1 MKAAE
6 VKAAMEAAEA
16 TMKPAAVE
24 PAAAHLS
31 VAEFRRSDKN
41 S

>member
-1 MKAAE
+1 MKSAE
-6 VKAAMEAAEA
+6 AKAAMEA

-24 PAAAHLS
+24 ASAAHLS
-31 VAEFRRSDKN
+31 VAGVGRSDKN